1 MSDDKLPRIPS
12 FAELGI
18 SEDEIEELERD
29 IAKEAAAKEGDA
41 EEGDAGEGGAREP
54 SADPATVGGASP
66 AGRVPAEGRAP
77 ATGRAPAAGRV
88 SPGGRPQRPGDPPT
102 AKGRKPPAKEP
113 GRGKRSL
120 FGRRKRKKA
129 TRAAA
134 PATAGSHPRVG
145 SATRTGPALKTHP
158 ARETAAPEETTVAP
172 PPWRGLRGVVSV
184 VLLIVA
190 AWFSSS
196 FRTAPAPVPASAP
209 DSVFSSARAMTHL
222 VRIASDA
229 HPPGSPA
236 HGRVREYLL
245 EQLRGLGHEPTVQT
259 TTSFAGGGVVPR
271 AATIRNVVARIPGSA
286 LGGRAVLVTAH
297 YDSREIARGAG
308 DDGSGVVTILEGL
321 RALGERAQLRNDL
334 IVLLTDAEEPGLLGA
349 RAFVDEHPWMED
361 VALVVSIEMRGG
373 GGPSMMFET
382 GAENGWVIEAL
393 RQADPY
399 PSANSVSYEIY
410 RRMPNDT
417 DFTPF
422 KEAGK
427 QGLNFAGLGRAHVYH
442 QVYDTPENFDERT
455 LQHHG
460 SHVMAMLQHFGN
472 ADLTVVNGP
481 DVSYISV
488 PFLGLVTYGALWIWV
503 LGFAAVAVW
512 VLAVLVGK
520 RGGFRPKC
528 IVAGFGATV
537 VLTGAAGAA
546 AFFLYDWRSGA
557 HPEAGALHAG
567 AFHSEGWYVL
577 AIVSTAFALATAIL
591 SLFRRWFSLAELAV
605 GALFVPVA
613 LAAVT
618 TVMFPMAAMNFQW
631 PALAGCIGAMAVAG
645 LPRNGRIGL
654 LRWLVAVVAAVPVVV
669 VLTPLIEAVW
679 LAMGLALAPV
689 VAVLAALVFLQLL
702 PLLDTLREPN
712 WWWGPLA
719 GLTVAGVFLAVGMS
733 TASPSADR
741 PAPSTLVYALDRET
755 GSAYWG
761 TDPTR
766 DESDPGVAWAVEV
779 AGPFGAVGVAG
790 AASSSGATPPPGAAE
805 PADPVASFTPRWV
818 RYALAAADPADL
830 PPPAVS
836 IVSDSTVQP
845 GMVRVTVTSAIG
857 AEMMLFRF
865 GEDGP
870 RLAALNGR
878 SLPDPEPLSRIE
890 HWGTADGGVVLDFEH
905 EAGAGELR
913 FTVVEHHLRPG
924 ELLGNDRFARPPE
937 LAPNI
942 RMLSDRA
949 MIRTVFSVDAG
960 SGEVRIVTA
969 SEPAGAEEDPGTEE
983 EPVAAEADTV
993 AGTEDSGEAD
1003 TTAAGD
1009 SAEADTATAARDSA
1023 EVIQADTVQ
1032 PDTIRPD
1039 TIPADQVARRP
1050 KRQRPHSP
1058 PRCNGS
1064 ITLCEVKFTFCTNV
1078 TR

>member
-18 SEDEIEELERD
+18 SEEEIEELERD
-29 IAKEAAAKEGDA
+29 IAKEAAAGEGDA
-41 EEGDAGEGGAREP
+41 EEGGAGEP
-54 SADPATVGGASP
+54 SADP
-66 AGRVPAEGRAP
+66 E
-77 ATGRAPAAGRV
+77 
-88 SPGGRPQRPGDPPT
+88 SPGGRPHPPGDPP
-102 AKGRKPPAKEP
+102 AKGRRPPAKEP

-120 FGRRKRKKA
+120 FGGRKRK
-129 TRAAA
+129 RADRVAA
-134 PATAGSHPRVG
+134 PATTE
-145 SATRTGPALKTHP
+145 TRPAP
-158 ARETAAPEETTVAP
+158 EAAAPEEATLAP
-172 PPWRGLRGVVSV
+172 PPWRGLRGVVSL
-184 VLLIVA
+184 VLLLVA

-196 FRTAPAPVPASAP
+196 YRTAPAPVPASAP

-236 HGRVREYLL
+236 HGQVREYLL

-259 TTSFAGGGVVPR
+259 TTSFAGGGLAPR

-286 LGGRAVLVTAH
+286 PAGRAVLVTAH

-308 DDGSGVVTILEGL
+308 DDGSGVVAILEGL

-334 IVLLTDAEEPGLLGA
+334 IVLLTDAEEVGLLGA
-349 RAFVDEHPWMED
+349 RAFVDEHPWMDD

-399 PSANSVSYEIY
+399 PSANSVGYEIY
-410 RRMPNDT
+410 QRMTNDT

-460 SHVMAMLQHFGN
+460 SHAVAMLQHFGN
-472 ADLTVVNGP
+472 ADLTVVDGP

-503 LGFAAVAVW
+503 LGVATVAAW
-512 VLAVLVGK
+512 VLALLVGK

-546 AFFLYDWRSGA
+546 AFFLVGWRSGA

-591 SLFRRWFSLAELAV
+591 SLLRRWFSLAELAV
-605 GALFVPVA
+605 GALFVPVV
-613 LAAVT
+613 LAALT
-618 TVMFPMAAMNFQW
+618 TVMFPMAAMNLQW
-631 PALAGCIGAMAVAG
+631 PALAGCIGAMAVVG
-645 LPRNGRIGL
+645 LPRNGRMGL

-669 VLTPLIEAVW
+669 VLTPLIEGVW
-679 LAMGLALAPV
+679 LARGLALAPV

-712 WWWGPLA
+712 WWWAPLA
-719 GLTVAGVFLAVGMS
+719 GLAVAGVFLAVGMS
-733 TASPSADR
+733 TTSPSADR

-766 DESDPGVAWAVEV
+766 DDADPGVAWAIEV

-790 AASSSGATPPPGAAE
+790 EAGVSAAAESDAAELATAE
-805 PADPVASFTPRWV
+805 PASPESATEPATAEPATAESATPEPPGPLADFSPRSV
-818 RYALAAADPADL
+818 RYALAAADPLDA
-830 PPPAVS
+830 PPPTVS
-836 IVSDSTVQP
+836 VVADSTVP
-845 GMVRVTVTSAIG
+845 SGMLRVTVTSEIG

-878 SLPDPEPLSRIE
+878 TLGGRPSRLE
-890 HWGTADGGVVLDFEH
+890 HWGTPEGDGVILDFEH
-905 EAGAGELR
+905 EAGAGDVR

-924 ELLGNDRFARPPE
+924 ELLGTDRFARPPE

-960 SGEVRIVTA
+960 NGAVRIVTA
-969 SEPAGAEEDPGTEE
+969 SEAAGAEEDPGTEE
-983 EPVAAEADTV
+983 EPVAAEADTM

-1003 TTAAGD
+1003 TTAVRD
-1009 SAEADTATAARDSA
+1009 SAEADTATAARDST
-1023 EVIQADTVQ
+1023 EVIQPDTVQ

-1039 TIPADQVARRP
+1039 TIPADHIAWDDRSASALIRR
-1050 KRQRPHSP
+1050 Q
-1058 PRCNGS
+1058 
-1064 ITLCEVKFTFCTNV
+1064 NV
-1078 TR
+1078 MTALHYVM